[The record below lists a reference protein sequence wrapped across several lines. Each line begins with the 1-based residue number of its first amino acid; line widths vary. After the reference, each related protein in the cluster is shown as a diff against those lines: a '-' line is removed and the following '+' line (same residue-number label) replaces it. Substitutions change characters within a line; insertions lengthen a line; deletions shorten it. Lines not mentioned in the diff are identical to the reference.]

1 MAASRSTPRLRLTT
15 VLLLGLLVV
24 VAVSRR
30 PSLASIAGGA
40 AVFAGFAC
48 VACAALG
55 RIWTSIFI
63 AGYKDERLV
72 RNGPYATL
80 RHPLYALS
88 MLAMLGIGLTTRS
101 IVITAATLLVF
112 GLVYWASIRAE
123 DAFLRSAHPSEFDR
137 YASTVRAL
145 LPRWSAY
152 QVPETL
158 EVRPRVLWKAFLD
171 AGSLLGFWALLVAA
185 DALQRAGA
193 TPTWITLP

>member
-1 MAASRSTPRLRLTT
+1 MAASRSTPRLQLTT
-15 VLLLGLLVV
+15 LLLLGLLVL

-30 PSLASIAGGA
+30 PSLPGIAGSA
-40 AVFAGFAC
+40 AVFAGFVC

-55 RIWTSIFI
+55 RVWTSIFI

-72 RNGPYATL
+72 RNGPYAAL

-101 IVITAATLLVF
+101 IAITAATLLVF
-112 GLVYWASIRAE
+112 GLIYSASIRAE
-123 DAFLRSAHPSEFDR
+123 DAFLRRAHPSEFDR
-137 YASTVRAL
+137 YASTVRTL

-193 TPTWITLP
+193 TPTWVTLP